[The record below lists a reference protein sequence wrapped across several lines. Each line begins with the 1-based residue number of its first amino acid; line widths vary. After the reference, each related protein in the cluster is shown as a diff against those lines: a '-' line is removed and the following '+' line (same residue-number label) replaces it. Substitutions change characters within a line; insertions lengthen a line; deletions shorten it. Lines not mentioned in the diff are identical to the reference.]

1 MGLPD
6 RAHPR
11 WRKVRANIRAKPAA
25 LPCTILTKSSGV
37 PLCSRN
43 GYRFEARCRIDCE
56 RRESVML
63 DNREAGADTRSAG
76 LLAGVNPI
84 AATAGGGTEA
94 IITDLA
100 NLASAC
106 AGVGGLDLLYICGP
120 SAAVKIALLAPLLK
134 IPVTCSAA
142 VRMIR
147 LFASRPARW

>member
-1 MGLPD
+1 
-6 RAHPR
+6 
-11 WRKVRANIRAKPAA
+11 
-25 LPCTILTKSSGV
+25 
-37 PLCSRN
+37 
-43 GYRFEARCRIDCE
+43 
-56 RRESVML
+56 ML
-63 DNREAGADTRSAG
+63 DNSEAGADMRSTG

-84 AATAGGGTEA
+84 AATVGGGTEA
-94 IITDLA
+94 MITDLA